1 MASALVKRLLIGLVS
16 ASTFFYPL
24 KQATAQSPPDYL
36 GFFETLKKEHMD
48 RDWKNG
54 IPFSEIEEHINNYH
68 HGINIKTTKR
78 VRRWGNF
85 ARFYRSNDGNVFMNI
100 GTSKDEFIVESE
112 NPRYIWLK
120 TRESIHYFLSEN

>member
-16 ASTFFYPL
+16 ASTFFYPIQ
-24 KQATAQSPPDYL
+24 KVKAQFNTDYL
-36 GFFETLKKEHMD
+36 GFFETLKREHMD

-54 IPFSEIEEHINNYH
+54 IPFSEIEEHINLYH
-68 HGINIKTTKR
+68 DGINIKTTKR

-85 ARFYRSNDGNVFMNI
+85 ARFYRCNDGNVFMKI
-100 GTSKDEFIVESE
+100 GTSKDEFITESE
-112 NPRYIWLK
+112 NPRYLWLK